1 MDFSARAYHRILKV
15 SRTIAEDVYKRQVFE
30 IKGVS
35 DYHSLEQE
43 LGRKMHKAIAMI
55 QFKLEGQLLRERRE
69 FHMEDRCLLHR
80 IDPEKGSIV
89 MPVSYTH
96 LKL

>member
-1 MDFSARAYHRILKV
+1 MLPLATYAME
-15 SRTIAEDVYKRQVFE
+15 TYKDDPCTVFG

-69 FHMEDRCLLHR
+69 FHMEIAAFFTELIRKREALSCR
-80 IDPEKGSIV
+80 TERNMRSGQS
-89 MPVSYTH
+89 VSH
-96 LKL
+96 H